1 MFLCILVTEVAF
13 LYLPGFF
20 FFLKNVPL
28 HYLFYTVELNLNLHH
43 TLSSF
48 RKKRTEVPTARNV
61 VRAGLGR
68 SGATQERE
76 NHSQN
81 QVDLSPSNLLLGHF
95 VLFA

>member
-13 LYLPGFF
+13 LYLPRF

-28 HYLFYTVELNLNLHH
+28 HYLFYTVDLNLNLHH

-48 RKKRTEVPTARNV
+48 RKKRTEVPTARKCE
-61 VRAGLGR
+61 RGGLVR
-68 SGATQERE
+68 SGATQERK
-76 NHSQN
+76 NYSQN